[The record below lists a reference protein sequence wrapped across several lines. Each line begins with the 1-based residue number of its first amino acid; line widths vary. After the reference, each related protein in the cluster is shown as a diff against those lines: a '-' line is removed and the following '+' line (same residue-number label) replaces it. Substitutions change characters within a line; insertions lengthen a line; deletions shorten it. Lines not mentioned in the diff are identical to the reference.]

1 MAHPGKQGNDLARP
15 FTPAKLEP
23 AQGGTMRSFFVLLFV
38 IATTTFISPRAVLAD
53 LPKPA
58 NVGETL
64 DLMLDYL
71 RPDFPDA
78 KINTAEQNITLDADG
93 QMVLNPDNLHAIL
106 QTTDDG
112 AEREAQFNAFLGTV
126 VTSLN
131 QSPATEGV
139 PLDRVYP
146 VLRHKSFA
154 QASNGDVGNGAV
166 PYAQPFIG
174 DMVLVYAIDYPDHV
188 AYVTQS
194 HLDDAQVTLTQLQQA
209 ADLNLSLKLD
219 ETQFQQQNGSFM
231 VITDGFY
238 ESSMVLDSALWA
250 DIARQLGDDLVMIV
264 PARDLVVFAPAS
276 NAEAI
281 GFLETARDNILNGG
295 THQLSGL
302 MYLWQGGAWQVFAR

>member
-1 MAHPGKQGNDLARP
+1 
-15 FTPAKLEP
+15 
-23 AQGGTMRSFFVLLFV
+23 MRQLIVLLFV
-38 IATTTFISPRAVLAD
+38 IATTTFMSPRTVLAD
-53 LPKPA
+53 TPKPA
-58 NVGETL
+58 NLAETL
-64 DLMLDYL
+64 DLMLDHL

-78 KINTAEQNITLDADG
+78 KINVAEQNIILDADG

-112 AEREAQFNAFLGTV
+112 TERETQLVSFLDTV
-126 VTSLN
+126 KASLDQPPVTD
-131 QSPATEGV
+131 GI

-154 QASNGDVGNGAV
+154 QASGDASNGAA
-166 PYAQPFIG
+166 PYAQPFLG
-174 DMVLVYAIDYPDHV
+174 DMILVYAIDYPDHV

-194 HLDDAQVTLTQLQQA
+194 HLDDAQVTLTQLRQA
-209 ADLNLSLKLD
+209 ADLNLSQKLD

-250 DIARQLGDDLVMIV
+250 NLSRQLDDDLVMIV

-276 NAEAI
+276 NADAVN
-281 GFLETARDNILNGG
+281 FLETARDNILSNG
-295 THQLSGL
+295 THQLSDF
-302 MYLWQGGAWQVFAR
+302 MYLWQDGAWQFFAR